1 MIKERSIVLYI
12 ILSIVTCGIF
22 GLYWFVCITE
32 DTNAAADAAG
42 TSGGLAL
49 LFTIITCGIYG
60 FYWAYKCGEKL
71 DIAKEKRGMPAGNGG
86 ILYLLLFIFGGIIAY
101 ALIQSELNK
110 FAGEEY
116 KTL

>member
-12 ILSIVTCGIF
+12 ILSIITCGIF

-32 DTNAAADAAG
+32 DTNAAADVAG

-71 DIAKEKRGMPAGNGG
+71 DIAKEKRGMPVTEES
-86 ILYLLLFIFGGIIAY
+86 FIFCY
-101 ALIQSELNK
+101 SFLVVSSLM
-110 FAGEEY
+110 
-116 KTL
+116 L

>member
-32 DTNAAADAAG
+32 DTNAAADVAG

-86 ILYLLLFIFGGIIAY
+86 ILYLLFFIFCVIFD
-101 ALIQSELNK
+101 
-110 FAGEEY
+110 FA
-116 KTL
+116 